1 MSSNDLSTI
10 RSFRLRWTRE
20 GGLAF
25 DDVPEKSLN
34 QQVLVNHEEFR
45 LLWCRQ
51 TDAAEAWRSAPRC
64 PHHHRP
70 ATPATHIRLRRRA
83 ASLGLFGREETRILL
98 LIRHSS
104 LVSFYPLLI
113 PSSSSSSSADEFF
126 ATSPRVPPTPV
137 GIIFA
142 AWCNL
147 FAKGVLIICLYIRLI
162 LCLTLKIPSAV
173 SRVQLGS
180 GFRAANVEKNCSLI
194 FVFLGKVGWRF
205 VAVLNSL

>member
-1 MSSNDLSTI
+1 MVAPLDEFKW
-10 RSFRLRWTRE
+10 SFDDSFLPPPLRE

-34 QQVLVNHEEFR
+34 QQVSTTRRFG
-45 LLWCRQ
+45 CS
-51 TDAAEAWRSAPRC
+51 DAARLTLLKPHAPLRAAH
-64 PHHHRP
+64 HHHRP

-104 LVSFYPLLI
+104 LVIL
-113 PSSSSSSSADEFF
+113 SSPHPHPPADELF
-126 ATSPRVPPTPV
+126 ATSPRVSHLLESF
-137 GIIFA
+137 FA

-180 GFRAANVEKNCSLI
+180 GFRAANVEKNCSLR
-194 FVFLGKVGWRF
+194 FVFLGKEGWRF
-205 VAVLNSL
+205 VAILYSL